1 MEKYTKKEYAKYLQ
15 AKYEEYFE
23 DFSDKTGKTKEEL
36 IQKYCE
42 ESTSKEDMYNIDIIL
57 NFFADYGSY
66 YLYEIEQLEKNNN
79 LGNIEAIQKRIEEID
94 KEYDI
99 LERLIYNTGETYISE
114 KKEGIIKNITPEET
128 EKAFQGTRRC
138 TPEEMKEISNWIK
151 TSYYIFLE
159 NYRNKVTTITAGK
172 RNYSFEMSEE
182 NICHLLGIKKEKFK
196 NIPITEVLKM
206 LLDEGEI
213 KNGLSPLERI
223 TELQKNTPVFNYYKI
238 KYKNYL
244 FQNFGLLTNAY
255 AICTGI
261 MPKTNNKWKS
271 TTFLFSKLLGKCA
284 KDNYSRM
291 GFVNDNN
298 RRYIPETLQ
307 STNSVTALG
316 GEIYNI
322 KSIFKKIAKGTAK
335 NIQEERKNISQM
347 ELCCIFS
354 AEEQLKM
361 IEAILEAGDLSKK
374 NITELITY
382 HRRICS
388 TVAKFTKTREILK
401 EKAKSQGRSR

>member
-23 DFSDKTGKTKEEL
+23 DFRIKTGKTKEEL
-36 IQKYCE
+36 IQKYCKE
-42 ESTSKEDMYNIDIIL
+42 NTSKEDMYNIDIIL
-57 NFFADYGSY
+57 NFFADYSSY
-66 YLYEIEQLEKNNN
+66 YLYELEQLEETNSIDN
-79 LGNIEAIQKRIEEID
+79 LEAIQKRIEEID

-99 LERLIYNTGETYISE
+99 LEKLIYNTGEIYISE
-114 KKEGIIKNITPEET
+114 KEEGIIKNITPEEK
-128 EKAFQGTRRC
+128 EKAFQETRSC

-151 TSYYIFLE
+151 CSYYIFLE

-172 RNYSFEMSEE
+172 RNYNFEMSEE
-182 NICHLLGIKKEKFK
+182 NICHLLGIERDNFR
-196 NIPITEVLKM
+196 NINVTEMLKM
-206 LLDEGEI
+206 LLDIGEI
-213 KNGLSPLERI
+213 KMDFPPLERI
-223 TELQKNTPVFNYYKI
+223 TEFQKNTPVFNYYKI

-284 KDNYSRM
+284 KDNYSQM

-322 KSIFKKIAKGTAK
+322 KSIFKKVAKGTAK

-354 AEEQLKM
+354 AKEQLKM
-361 IEAILEAGDLSKK
+361 IETILETEDLSPK
-374 NITELITY
+374 NITELKIY
-382 HRRICS
+382 YYRIYS
-388 TVAKFTKTREILK
+388 AVTKFTKTREILK
-401 EKAKSQGRSR
+401 DKAKSQGRTR